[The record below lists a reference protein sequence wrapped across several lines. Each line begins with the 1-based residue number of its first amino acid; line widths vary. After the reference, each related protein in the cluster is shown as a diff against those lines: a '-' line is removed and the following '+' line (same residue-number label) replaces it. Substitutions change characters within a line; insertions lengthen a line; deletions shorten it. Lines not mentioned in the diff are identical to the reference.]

1 MLLLFLQSSSVC
13 GVTYIEGEEG
23 DCCYSCSSS
32 APTCVLAP
40 LCYTVGSLEAAISPE
55 GLPLPLCSLQYLG
68 LLSVSVS
75 SSAVHDSKFFNG
87 CYCIWLI
94 RLYSGS
100 LVYFNADLTFEL
112 LITYISTHLLVS
124 VEDIKPV
131 SPTSVQKYPI
141 PPPPCNNTVV

>member
-1 MLLLFLQSSSVC
+1 MWLPLLWGVATLSAKLSVC
-13 GVTYIEGEEG
+13 RVTYIEGEEW

-40 LCYTVGSLEAAISPE
+40 LCYAVGSLEAAISPE

-87 CYCIWLI
+87 
-94 RLYSGS
+94 
-100 LVYFNADLTFEL
+100 
-112 LITYISTHLLVS
+112 
-124 VEDIKPV
+124 
-131 SPTSVQKYPI
+131 
-141 PPPPCNNTVV
+141 